1 MRFSF
6 PVLVLLATS
15 LSTAYE
21 VPEKRNYDNK
31 PVYAG
36 KYAIYDCNSNA
47 SIVKQDLDSL
57 WDILQ
62 LVLAD
67 LNAPA
72 TGAAFDTFFKEK
84 RNKGFVKKVLQNVA
98 DGAAVRKSGRHRGYD
113 SQSPLPTE
121 PSAIAIYQT
130 ANPNIA
136 LCDPYWSPSFL
147 TAPPLG
153 ACYRTRRKDHVV
165 FSRDGD
171 DIAQSRIYT
180 LLHEAVHYYV
190 EAASQ
195 QTLNPDLDTY
205 RISQSY
211 ALSADEAIYNTGAY
225 MFYVYGEL
233 PSSLIVLFD
242 TCCL

>member
-21 VPEKRNYDNK
+21 VPEKRNCMYSPSSPLTIEQWMSYTDLTDDNK

-113 SQSPLPTE
+113 SQSPVFLCRNQKPPKHDSSNEKLALWRIFTHYSCLQNPRPLPYTKLRTRTL
-121 PSAIAIYQT
+121 PSAI
-130 ANPNIA
+130 
-136 LCDPYWSPSFL
+136 L
-147 TAPPLG
+147 TG
-153 ACYRTRRKDHVV
+153 V
-165 FSRDGD
+165 
-171 DIAQSRIYT
+171 Q
-180 LLHEAVHYYV
+180 
-190 EAASQ
+190 AS
-195 QTLNPDLDTY
+195 
-205 RISQSY
+205 
-211 ALSADEAIYNTGAY
+211 
-225 MFYVYGEL
+225 
-233 PSSLIVLFD
+233 
-242 TCCL
+242 